1 MKEYNWHEERKK
13 YQNGRSSGENA
24 PQMSNPTPY
33 VPAKPASSAGKF
45 ILLCVA
51 IVIVLGTGVFFGVS
65 KLLTLKNDA
74 VSVATAP
81 APTPAPAPAPTPN
94 PPAPA
99 PAPQPAP
106 QPAPT
111 PAPAPAPKPAPKPQ
125 PAPAPKPAPKPQPSP
140 AQIYVQADK
149 VTPELIDAVSGALK
163 NIYGSNNLLAFM
175 KSRQHIGWIELPQ
188 NKRVFSQNTL
198 EELDPAMK
206 NLSSMAQKTY
216 DFYFT
221 EFNVKSYDN
230 NNSPIFINYPLA
242 ILLENGKLG
251 KNAYS
256 FSSKDKN
263 TGKIMSQR
271 FAFSE
276 GMGDQKTFTHEF
288 NHAVTASSTFHNNG
302 SYTISLENGG
312 EPGAINEAFS
322 DLFSCL
328 HDITLN
334 PSLSGEKRWLAS
346 SDRYLAD
353 PEKYEKPAKY
363 KGRFWMPVPPRKE
376 FDSFKN
382 DDGYVHYNCTV
393 LSRMAYILCD
403 GQQENAAK
411 GFKKVSPIGLAKT
424 KLLFWNLLTG
434 KRLAH
439 TQGYSDLAPK
449 IIDTARDAGFSQ
461 QEINSVIAAC
471 AEVGLPGAKR
481 TMNAAN
487 TFSNSF
493 YISCNNSSNLFSFS
507 QNQYKIDSERSFLKL
522 FNANSQQSVE
532 VTAFASGD
540 KVYSTIQRVKGIPVY
555 GSSAVAHT
563 DRNGNVKAMSKSFS
577 AAAEN
582 TVFVSRP
589 FPQKVAEKLCEN
601 GKFQLSDAVPV
612 IYDPAVVNE
621 SGSVCLVWLV
631 DTYVGDIP
639 QTRYMID
646 QKSGDVVARM
656 PLNPPP
662 EKR

>member
-13 YQNGRSSGENA
+13 YQNSRSSSGENT

-51 IVIVLGTGVFFGVS
+51 IVIVLGTGVFFGAS

-74 VSVATAP
+74 VSVTAP
-81 APTPAPAPAPTPN
+81 APA
-94 PPAPA
+94 
-99 PAPQPAP
+99 PAP

-111 PAPAPAPKPAPKPQ
+111 PAPAPQPAPT
-125 PAPAPKPAPKPQPSP
+125 PAPKPAPKPTPKPQPGP

-149 VTPELIDAVSGALK
+149 VTPELIDAVAGALK
-163 NIYGSNNLLAFM
+163 NIHGSNNLLAFM

-256 FSSKDKN
+256 FYSKDKN

-276 GMGDQKTFTHEF
+276 GMGNQKTFTHEF

-322 DLFSCL
+322 DIFACL

-334 PSLSGEKRWLAS
+334 PSLGGEERWLAAR
-346 SDRYLAD
+346 DRYLAD
-353 PEKYEKPAKY
+353 PEKYKKPAKY
-363 KGRFWMPVPPRKE
+363 KGRFWMPVPPRSE
-376 FDSFKN
+376 FNPNTN
-382 DDGYVHYNCTV
+382 DEGYVHYNCTV

-411 GFKKVSPIGLAKT
+411 GFKKVAPIGLAKT

-439 TQGYSDLAPK
+439 TQGYIDLAPK

-461 QEINSVIAAC
+461 QEINSVTSAC
-471 AEVGLPGAKR
+471 AEVGLPGAKYNSS
-481 TMNAAN
+481 MAN

-493 YISCNNSSNLFSFS
+493 YVSCSDSSNTLFGLN
-507 QNQYKIDSERSFLKL
+507 QNQYRIDSESSFLKL
-522 FNANSQQSVE
+522 FNESSSEKVN
-532 VTAFASGD
+532 VTTFASGD
-540 KVYSTIQRVKGIPVY
+540 KVYSSIQRVGGIPVY

-563 DRNGNVKAMSKSFS
+563 DRNGNVKSMSKSFS
-577 AAAEN
+577 ADAGSM
-582 TVFVSRP
+582 VWVSRP
-589 FPQKVAEKLCEN
+589 FPQEIAKQLTD
-601 GKFQLSDAVPV
+601 GKNLTLSNAVPV
-612 IYDPAVVNE
+612 IYDPALVHE
-621 SGSVCLVWLV
+621 DGKACLVWLV
-631 DTYVGDIP
+631 DSYAGDIP

-646 QKSGDVVARM
+646 QKSGKIVSRM